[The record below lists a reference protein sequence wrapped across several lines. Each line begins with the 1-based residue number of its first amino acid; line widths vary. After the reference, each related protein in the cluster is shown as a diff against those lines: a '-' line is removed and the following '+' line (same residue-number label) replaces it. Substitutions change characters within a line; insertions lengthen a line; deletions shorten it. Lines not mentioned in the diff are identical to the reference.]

1 MNKITIK
8 KPDDWHLH
16 LRAGEELKSV
26 VDLTAKQM
34 KRAIIMPNLTPPVTN
49 VEMAEKYRSEIKSAS
64 DPRLGFEPLMTI
76 YLTDKTDP
84 EEISKAKTSGV
95 IY

>member
-1 MNKITIK
+1 MNKITII

-26 VDLTAKQM
+26 VDLSAKQM

-49 VEMAEKYRSEIKSAS
+49 VEMAEKYRSEIKTAS
-64 DPRLGFEPLMTI
+64 DPRLDFEPLMTI

-84 EEISKAKTSGV
+84 KKFPRPRLQE
-95 IY
+95 